1 MWWGFQN
8 RGRDFRTELRCFYAY
23 LEESNATPECWP
35 AKDKGEFRAP
45 GMLGLAW
52 RLMGGQCTP
61 ERLEM
66 AMDTPIRQALIWA
79 TVDACINGDG
89 HLKTEKEIEQG
100 IDASK
105 LWALHGITP
114 PGVSNG

>member
-1 MWWGFQN
+1 
-8 RGRDFRTELRCFYAY
+8 
-23 LEESNATPECWP
+23 
-35 AKDKGEFRAP
+35 
-45 GMLGLAW
+45 MLGLAW